1 MLRYPVTYGHNSFA
15 FNSHLNADGSP
26 NDDYLQTAAILEEVV
41 VTPGY
46 RDLRDPYHLT
56 QGGAL
61 GRVHKGLLLIRAR
74 GRIGAPNESQI
85 ATLGDRERALRAA
98 FDPYL
103 CYLDS
108 PTTDGAY
115 ALDHYSATV
124 DDVTYAGGI
133 IPLRYYVRP
142 VAHPEV
148 SETLDER
155 DNLPFRVALVAADP
169 RLYEQTEQSVT
180 LTPGAPNLPVTIRG
194 TAPPPWKATITMTG
208 AGSATFAFNYTTD
221 TLASLVLNLS
231 GTVNG
236 DVIVIYGDSSAPYGR
251 GRRITKN
258 GVDAFALKT
267 SGPAT
272 WPTPRIGAGSFDI
285 ANTTN
290 VGSCVVVWLPARA

>member
-26 NDDYLQTAAILEEVV
+26 NDDYLQTSAILEEVV
-41 VTPGY
+41 VTPGF

-74 GRIGAPNESQI
+74 GRIEAPNESQI
-85 ATLGDRERALRAA
+85 ATLRDRERALRAA

-108 PTTDGAY
+108 PSTDGAY
-115 ALDHYSATV
+115 ALDHSTATA

-133 IPLRYYVRP
+133 IPLRYYARP

-169 RLYEQTEQSVT
+169 RLYEQTEQTVT
-180 LTPGAPNLPVTIRG
+180 LTPGSPSLAISARG

-208 AGSATFAFNYTTD
+208 AGSGSFSLDYTGD
-221 TLASLVLNLS
+221 GLGALVLNLA
-231 GTVNG
+231 GTTNG
-236 DVIVIYGDSSAPYGR
+236 DVIVVYGDTSAPYGR

-258 GVDAFALKT
+258 GVEAFALKT

-272 WPTPRIGAGSFDI
+272 WPAPKIGAGTFTIS
-285 ANTTN
+285 NTTN
-290 VGSCVVVWLPARA
+290 VGSCVVAWMPARA